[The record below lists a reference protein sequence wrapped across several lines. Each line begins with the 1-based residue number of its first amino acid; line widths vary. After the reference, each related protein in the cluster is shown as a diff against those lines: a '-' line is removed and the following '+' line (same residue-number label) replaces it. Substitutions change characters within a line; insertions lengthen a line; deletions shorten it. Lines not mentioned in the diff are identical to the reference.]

1 MWTKSKRAECG
12 RCLPLRREGRNVWID
27 SYREAFGTDGPFAS
41 IPWFEGP
48 EEGSTLPRAFHLDRT
63 QRDSKSSCLR
73 SHRGKASF
81 VGICAATQ
89 QNRLARL
96 AMEYSIG
103 LSAACQKQYHDEYE
117 TSRHI
122 PSSFLAGATI
132 SEMCPLPRA
141 GSKWQYR
148 REFIFD
154 EPT

>member
-1 MWTKSKRAECG
+1 MSTKSKRAGCG

-27 SYREAFGTDGPFAS
+27 SSREAFGTDGPFAS

-48 EEGSTLPRAFHLDRT
+48 EEGSTLPRAFHLDRA
-63 QRDSKSSCLR
+63 QRDSQSSSLR
-73 SHRGKASF
+73 SHCGEASF
-81 VGICAATQ
+81 IGICAATQ